1 MLQSSNTVSEM
12 KDDIFMGSLED
23 DEAQDGIYILKVIKK
38 RLLKM
43 E

>member
-1 MLQSSNTVSEM
+1 MLQSSNTVAEM

-23 DEAQDGIYILKVIKK
+23 DEAQDEIYILKVIKK
-38 RLLKM
+38 RILKM